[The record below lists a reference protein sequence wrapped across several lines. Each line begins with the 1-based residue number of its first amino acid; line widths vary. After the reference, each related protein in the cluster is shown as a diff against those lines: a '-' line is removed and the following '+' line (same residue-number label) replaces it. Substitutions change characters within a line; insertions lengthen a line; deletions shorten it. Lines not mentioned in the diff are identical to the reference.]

1 MTHTYTG
8 PTDTTLSER
17 RPGLAATVG
26 VGYLDRPGDR
36 VSRSVTLKQGDK
48 LGQYE
53 LLTPIGAGGMGR
65 VWAAREGAT
74 GLKPRLVAIKTA
86 LAEDGATEGFWK
98 VLFDEGR
105 IASQVTHPNVCS
117 IHAVEREITRL
128 LAALERR

>member
-1 MTHTYTG
+1 MTNTYTG
-8 PTDTTLSER
+8 PYQNAETTPRSSEFVGR
-17 RPGLAATVG
+17 EPLLAATVG
-26 VGYLDRPGDR
+26 VGYLDRSGDR

-53 LLTPIGAGGMGR
+53 LLTPIGVGGMGR

-105 IASQVTHPNVCS
+105 IASQVTHPNVCA
-117 IHAVEREITRL
+117 IHA
-128 LAALERR
+128 